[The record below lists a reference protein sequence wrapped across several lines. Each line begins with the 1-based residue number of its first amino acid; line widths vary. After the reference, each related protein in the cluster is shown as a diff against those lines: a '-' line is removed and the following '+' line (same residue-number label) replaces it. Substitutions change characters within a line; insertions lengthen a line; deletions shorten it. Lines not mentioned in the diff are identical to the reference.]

1 MRGAEHHAADA
12 LSRAPV
18 TAVSSVSDDFPP
30 ASANESPISILAV
43 LGVEEGD
50 HVSRVQYPN
59 VDQDDK
65 FAEMVKT
72 YLQHGIMPENHADF
86 KKIQAMAKEYCIV
99 EDKLYRKGC
108 VKGRLVHQ
116 YYVPKKFR
124 ADIMTSYHDH
134 NLGGHQGSLKTFN
147 RIRSKFFWPGY
158 HLDVDKYVESCVT
171 CQEASM
177 ARPYANGPV
186 SRMKVC
192 YPFERVG
199 IDVLGPLPVTS
210 NGNRYIV
217 MLVDHGSKWPE
228 AFPVDKVNATVIAN
242 LLYSHVVCRYGAPCE
257 LLSDRGSNFLS
268 RVVTKFC
275 TLFDIKP
282 VHTTAYHPQTNG
294 LVERM
299 NGTIVKTIVKMID
312 KAQDQWET
320 FLPAALFAYRSTP
333 HAELGISPF
342 EILLGWKARLPID
355 VAMGVMD
362 QQVAQGYQEHLDN
375 LTTLRELA
383 RTHIEEVQASR
394 NRNKDNAWPMYKSGD
409 QVWLYTPKVKEGDVK
424 KLTIK
429 WNGPFTI
436 IECRPPTN
444 YKLRKNSDHDKTFH
458 VHVSRL
464 KPYVS
469 RAEKPETLPEYPRM
483 NEDEEEVASDDVNT
497 PTIDDLLPDTLAEDL
512 PYAEDSL
519 QVSHENFTTEVGGL
533 DPEKVSTVSTVTPAD
548 VSTESTSSGRPLYEI
563 DYIMDMKWKK
573 YKGRRTRYY
582 LVHWKNNG
590 PEHGSWEP
598 YWSFNRCNYVL
609 EDYHKQVE
617 ATQAITAGM
626 SEASTSIL
634 LCPGEMS
641 CTIHDCHD
649 CMHL

>member
-1 MRGAEHHAADA
+1 M
-12 LSRAPV
+12 L
-18 TAVSSVSDDFPP
+18 T
-30 ASANESPISILAV
+30 
-43 LGVEEGD
+43 
-50 HVSRVQYPN
+50 
-59 VDQDDK
+59 
-65 FAEMVKT
+65 
-72 YLQHGIMPENHADF
+72 F

-108 VKGRLVHQ
+108 VKGRLVYQ

-158 HLDVDKYVESCVT
+158 HRDVDKYVESCVT

-177 ARPYANGPV
+177 TRPYANGPV

-228 AFPVDKVNATVIAN
+228 AFAVDKVNATVIAN

-312 KAQDQWET
+312 KAQDKWET

-355 VAMGVMD
+355 VAMGVMNHE
-362 QQVAQGYQEHLDN
+362 VAYGYQEHLDN
-375 LTTLRELA
+375 LTTLREHA
-383 RTHIEEVQASR
+383 RTYTEEVQASR
-394 NRNKDNAWPMYKSGD
+394 NKNKDNEWPMYKNGD

-436 IECRPPTN
+436 IECLPPMN
-444 YKLRKNSDHDKTFH
+444 YKLRKNSDHNKTSL
-458 VHVSRL
+458 VHVARL

-469 RAEKPETLPEYPRM
+469 RSEKPETLPEYPRM
-483 NEDEEEVASDDVNT
+483 DAIEEELAITDDNM
-497 PTIDDLLPDTLAEDL
+497 PHIDELSPDTIQEDVPYAGDDLQVTRDTSFAEVD
-512 PYAEDSL
+512 DQ
-519 QVSHENFTTEVGGL
+519 QVEKASH
-533 DPEKVSTVSTVTPAD
+533 VSTVSNVTSSEVP
-548 VSTESTSSGRPLYEI
+548 SELTSSGRPLYEI
-563 DYIMDMKWKK
+563 DYVVDMKWKK

-582 LVHWKNNG
+582 LVHWKHHG
-590 PEHGSWEP
+590 PEHDSWEP

-617 ATQAITAGM
+617 AIRAITTGM
-626 SEASTSIL
+626 SEVSTSVL

-641 CTIHDCHD
+641 CTDHDCHE
-649 CMHL
+649 CMHV